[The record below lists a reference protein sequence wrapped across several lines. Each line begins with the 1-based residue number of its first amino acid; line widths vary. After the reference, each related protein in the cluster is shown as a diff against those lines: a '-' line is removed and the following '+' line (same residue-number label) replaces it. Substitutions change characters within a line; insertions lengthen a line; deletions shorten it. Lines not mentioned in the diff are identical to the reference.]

1 MKSATKQKLSIV
13 LTTAALVAGGLM
25 SAPAASAATSC
36 LGATCNGVNP
46 ANTTCQNDART
57 VRTGPFRGV
66 ELRYSPS
73 CRAAWGRFPNAPK
86 GSHIEIKNNQGK
98 KYTTNGPSG
107 GGTYYSVMINDK
119 DVKAWACG
127 VWDGG
132 NQMECTEDY

>member
-1 MKSATKQKLSIV
+1 VKSSTKSKLSV
-13 LTTAALVAGGLM
+13 AVTAAALVTGGLL

-36 LGATCNGVNP
+36 LGSTCNGLNP

-57 VRTGPFRGV
+57 VKTGAFRDV

-86 GSHIEIKNNQGK
+86 GSKLEITNSQNK
-98 KYTTNGPSG
+98 KYATNGPSG
-107 GGTYYSVMINDK
+107 GGTYFSVMINDK

-127 VWDGG
+127 YWDS
-132 NQMECTEDY
+132 NTQVECSGSY